1 MESAKYINQKGV
13 MVETK
18 IKATIEAGK
27 RNIMRDAKTDGLE
40 HVRMLYILS
49 QIKADLFSRSM
60 SPGPFVF
67 SVVDGTGDAELTRSR
82 TDYCHLAQT
91 TPNRMP
97 FIVS

>member
-60 SPGPFVF
+60 SPGPGPFVF
-67 SVVDGTGDAELTRSR
+67 SGGDFW
-82 TDYCHLAQT
+82 HLAQT
-91 TPNRMP
+91 TPNYMP
-97 FIVS
+97 FSLS